1 MAILAFGFALFSASL
16 IWLALDPE
24 TRSYPVL
31 AIFGS
36 AMFLLTVPMALVAMF
51 LGNKA
56 RRRVLPDSRSFRS
69 TGRLELKLGLASIGL
84 WALVLAMVVPLLARS
99 GRGRARDRAA
109 IMNVQEGLED
119 LAAAYNDASRKGL
132 AEELRVKAM
141 EHLLETG
148 QELRNP

>member
-51 LGNKA
+51 LE
-56 RRRVLPDSRSFRS
+56 RVVTRFSTIEPNTESERLPETRLGSWRSVSRFPS
-69 TGRLELKLGLASIGL
+69 TA
-84 WALVLAMVVPLLARS
+84 
-99 GRGRARDRAA
+99 
-109 IMNVQEGLED
+109 
-119 LAAAYNDASRKGL
+119 
-132 AEELRVKAM
+132 
-141 EHLLETG
+141 
-148 QELRNP
+148 